1 MDQRNAGEQ
10 AEDAQELWQVPYLP
24 IDPRDIGRDYQ
35 AIIRINSQ
43 SGKGGVAYILA
54 TEYGLDLPKH
64 MHPEV
69 GQVVNDAADAGSREL
84 KPDEIH
90 SLFRQHYVNLE
101 APLQIH
107 SIERQDTN
115 PSGDVHIVADISLD
129 GSNLRVEG
137 QGNGPISAF
146 VDALERNKLKDF
158 TLIDYRQHSIGS
170 GSKTTA
176 AAYIRIELADK
187 TGFNGCGI
195 DANIELA
202 GLKALVSAFNRS
214 KR

>member
-1 MDQRNAGEQ
+1 
-10 AEDAQELWQVPYLP
+10 
-24 IDPRDIGRDYQ
+24 
-35 AIIRINSQ
+35 
-43 SGKGGVAYILA
+43 
-54 TEYGLDLPKH
+54 

-69 GQVVNDAADAGSREL
+69 GQFVNNTADAGSREL
-84 KPDEIH
+84 KPEEIH
-90 SLFRQHYVNLE
+90 DLFRQHYVNLE
-101 APLQIH
+101 APLKIR
-107 SIERQDTN
+107 SIKRQDTS

-129 GSNLRVEG
+129 GNKLRVEG

-146 VDALERNKLKDF
+146 VDALDRNQLKDF

-176 AAYIRIELADK
+176 AAYIRIELSDGN
-187 TGFNGCGI
+187 GFNGCGI

-214 KR
+214 RSQ